1 MSGTVRVT
9 IQRFNPEHDTAPH
22 FESYEVPVHDTT
34 SVTNVLY
41 DINAIHGAAIAYRVS
56 CHRGICAS
64 CRMKVN
70 GKARLACCHPV
81 DDGEITLEPPMGS
94 VVVKDLVIKS
104 DWKGLGRDDVL
115 DELTD

>member
-1 MSGTVRVT
+1 MAGTVRVT
-9 IQRFNPEHDTAPH
+9 VQRFNPEHDTEPRY
-22 FESYEVPVHDTT
+22 ETYEVPVRDTT

-41 DINAIHGAAIAYRVS
+41 DVNAIHGAAIAYRVS

-81 DDGEITLEPPMGS
+81 DGGEITLEPSMGFA
-94 VVVKDLVIKS
+94 VIKDLVTKS
-104 DWKGLGRDDVL
+104 DWKGLGRDDDT
-115 DELTD
+115 DELLS

>member
-1 MSGTVRVT
+1 MAGTVRVT
-9 IQRFNPEHDTAPH
+9 VQRFNPEHDAAPH
-22 FESYEVPVHDTT
+22 YETYEVPVRDTT

-41 DINAIHGAAIAYRVS
+41 DVNAIHGAAIAYRVS

-81 DDGEITLEPPMGS
+81 DGGEIKLEPSMGFK
-94 VVVKDLVIKS
+94 VIKDLVTES
-104 DWKGLGRDDVL
+104 DWKGLGRDDET
-115 DELTD
+115 DELLT

>member
-1 MSGTVRVT
+1 MASTVRITV
-9 IQRFNPEHDTAPH
+9 QRFNPKHDAAPH
-22 FESYEVPVHDTT
+22 FETYEVPVGDTT

-41 DINAIHGAAIAYRVS
+41 DVNAMYGAAIAYRVS

-81 DDGEITLEPPMGS
+81 DGGEIKLEPPMGS
-94 VVVKDLVIKS
+94 TVVKDLVIKS
-104 DWKGLGRDDVL
+104 DWKGLGREDDA
-115 DELTD
+115 DELPA